1 MTFEAGGEE
10 VGERSNGPSTTLQ
23 SCEVPTSGA
32 TAWGCRHVRC
42 HDVPR
47 GKDGSVRGQERGLA
61 TPTSHRG
68 QSPIKWAFHVAALRA
83 AGFDG
88 RPGQNGD
95 LHLLLVV

>member
-10 VGERSNGPSTTLQ
+10 VGERLYGPSITLQ
-23 SCEVPTSGA
+23 SRGIPTSGA
-32 TAWGCRHVRC
+32 TALGCRHVRC
-42 HDVPR
+42 YGVPR
-47 GKDGSVRGQERGLA
+47 GKDRSVRGQERRLA

-68 QSPIKWAFHVAALRA
+68 QSPIKRAFHVAALHA

-88 RPGQNGD
+88 RPGQNRD